1 MKYLTFSDVM
11 FKPRYSKVRSRS
23 NVITEVLMVG
33 GFTLQLPVISANMRD
48 ITGPKM
54 VVAMTAA
61 GGFGILHRFNNADDA
76 VDEYRKTCAR
86 LVAHYNTLRA
96 KSGIKQ
102 FPKTYKFRN
111 AFGVSIGVKKADRQ
125 RFHRLWDAGARV
137 FCIDVAHGHHILV
150 KEMITWIRKD
160 IQKMGAVTKGKNFMP
175 PYIIAGNVATP
186 EGAADLISWGAD
198 CVKVGIGPGEVCDTR
213 KNTGAGVPQLSALQ
227 TIREANPD
235 IIMIADGGIKSTGD
249 IAKAL
254 KYANAVMVGNFISG
268 TSETPGNVYQNPD
281 EQFYKTYGGSAS
293 GERKVS
299 NGQEHA
305 FVEGR
310 IKTVPFRGHVK
321 YILRKIKENLQSS
334 LSYSGVD
341 NLYDFRKYAELIE
354 ISGGGQRESK
364 I

>member
-11 FKPRYSKVRSRS
+11 FKPRYSNVRSRS
-23 NVITEVLMVG
+23 NVELESDMR
-33 GFTLQLPVISANMRD
+33 GFSLRLPVISANMKD
-48 ITGPKM
+48 ISGPKM
-54 VVAMTAA
+54 ALAMLDA
-61 GGFGILHRFNNADDA
+61 GGLGILHRFNDTDGA
-76 VDEYRKTCAR
+76 VSEFIQVVKELKKQPAFAG
-86 LVAHYNTLRA
+86 LSKKA
-96 KSGIKQ
+96 KQNMASQ
-102 FPKTYKFRN
+102 MV
-111 AFGVSIGVKKADRQ
+111 GVSVGVKREDHH
-125 RFHRLWDAGARV
+125 RFGKLFAAGARI
-137 FCIDVAHGHHILV
+137 FSLDVAHGHHVLV
-150 KEMITWIRKD
+150 KEMIQWIRTYYNK
-160 IQKMGAVTKGKNFMP
+160 KET
-175 PYIIAGNVATP
+175 YIIAGNVATP
-186 EGAADLISWGAD
+186 EGASDLVAWGAD
-198 CVKVGIGPGEVCDTR
+198 CIKCGIGPGAVCTTR

-254 KYANAVMVGNFISG
+254 KYANACMIGSLIAG
-268 TSETPGNVYQNPD
+268 TSETPGNVYQNAD

-305 FVEGR
+305 FVEGV

-321 YILRKIKENLQSS
+321 YILRKIRENLQSS

-341 NLYDFRKYAELIE
+341 NLYDFRQSAELIE

>member
-11 FKPRYSKVRSRS
+11 FKPRYSKIRSRS
-23 NVITEVLMVG
+23 NVELESDMK
-33 GFTLQLPVISANMRD
+33 GFGLRVPVISSNMRD

-54 VVAMTAA
+54 VLAMAEA
-61 GGFGILHRFNNADDA
+61 GGLGILHRFGSVDDSVRDYKQA
-76 VDEYRKTCAR
+76 CKLLYEEYYMPQKISKKGVQEIIAR
-86 LVAHYNTLRA
+86 
-96 KSGIKQ
+96 GI
-102 FPKTYKFRN
+102 
-111 AFGVSIGVKKADRQ
+111 GVSIGVKKIDRQ
-125 RFHRLWDAGARV
+125 RFNRLFDAGARI

-150 KEMITWIRKD
+150 KEMIQWIRKNESLHKQW
-160 IQKMGAVTKGKNFMP
+160 QKV
-175 PYIIAGNVATP
+175 YIIAGNVATP
-186 EGAADLISWGAD
+186 EGATDLIAWGAN
-198 CVKVGIGPGEVCDTR
+198 CVKVGIGPGEVCVTR

-227 TIREANPD
+227 TIREACPD

-254 KYANAVMVGNFISG
+254 KYANAVMIGNFIAG
-268 TSETPGNVYQNPD
+268 TSETPGNVYQNAE

-305 FVEGR
+305 FVEGV
-310 IKTVPFRGHVK
+310 IKTVPFRGHVR
-321 YILRKIKENLQSS
+321 YILRKIRENLQSS
-334 LSYSGVD
+334 FSYSGVD
-341 NLYDFRKYAELIE
+341 NLKDFQRYAELIE